1 MALGTSFITHDDEVT
16 CFIPE
21 IWSDEILDALEH
33 RLVMAKLVNQDFS
46 DLVQGKGDTVNIPT
60 VSNLSANDKVVKT
73 PVTVQAPDET
83 CLAITIDHHKEVS
96 FLVED
101 FVEIQTSV
109 NLRSIYTRRAGY
121 AIAKVIDDDLITQT
135 GTCFDCIDSTS
146 TGNASTLSEA
156 DILLAKTLLDE
167 NDCPM
172 EDRHLVV
179 SPQQYNELL
188 QIDRFTEHRMLDNS
202 GMPIER
208 GLLGTIHGFT
218 VWMTQQLAAT
228 GTATTDT
235 VNSLAFHRDSMAL
248 LIQLRPRV
256 QANYIPEYLGY
267 LVTVDVIYGLGCLR
281 DDWGY
286 ILQTDAVTYD
296 TC

>member
-1 MALGTSFITHDDEVT
+1 MPLGTDFITAPTEVAS
-16 CFIPE
+16 FIPE
-21 IWSDEILDALEH
+21 LWSDEILDALEH

-46 DLVQGKGDTVNIPT
+46 DLVSGKGDTVHIPT
-60 VSNLSANDKVVKT
+60 VSNLSANDKTAKA
-73 PVTVQAPDET
+73 PVTVQSNTET
-83 CLAITIDHHKEVS
+83 AVTITVNKHKEVS

-101 FVEIQTSV
+101 FAEIQTSV
-109 NLRSIYTRRAGY
+109 NLRSIYTKRAGY
-121 AIAKVIDDDLITQT
+121 AIAKVLDDDIITQA

-146 TGNASTLSEA
+146 TGNSSTLDEA
-156 DILLAKTLLDE
+156 DILMAKTLLDE
-167 NDCPM
+167 NDTPM

-179 SPQQYNELL
+179 APQQYNELL
-188 QIDRFTEHRMLDNS
+188 KIERFTEHRMLDNS

-208 GLLGTIHGFT
+208 GLLGSIHGFS
-218 VWMTQQLAAT
+218 VWMTQQLSAS

-235 VNSLAFHRDSMAL
+235 IDSLAFHRDSVAL
-248 LIQLRPRV
+248 VIQLRPRV
-256 QANYIPEYLGY
+256 QANYLPEYLGW

-286 ILQTDAVTYD
+286 TIQNDAVTYD